1 MILILPTPLAILHP
15 AQRGSRDHGGDGNGH
30 EKGARVRI
38 TAISTRVV
46 NAEMRNWVFV
56 RVETDDPGLFGWGE
70 ATLEWKTRAVVGA
83 VEDLAPLLVGRDPR
97 DIEQA
102 VRAMKKQSF
111 WRLGVI
117 GMSAL
122 SGIELALW
130 DILGKHLGVPVWRLL
145 GGRVRDKVEVYTHLG
160 LGDMRAVYETADA
173 EPLVERAREVVERG
187 YRAFKA
193 VFIPYTHYTAP
204 LPEVDKVARMMDAL
218 RRAVGPDIEVMV
230 DFHGRPASA
239 AAALAYIEAVAPG
252 RPMFVEEPVP
262 PGETAALGAVAARTS
277 VPIATGERLVDRA
290 EFHVLLAAR
299 AVAIVQPDI
308 CHCGGLG
315 EAKKIAA
322 MAEAM
327 SVGVAPHNP
336 LGPIAGAAAL
346 HFAVSTPNHVI
357 QEEMVGAVPWYSEVV
372 RGPIRMV
379 DGFWQVPEAPGLG
392 VEVDEGSCARH
403 PFAPEVIHTR
413 NAVLDDGTIVDW

>member
-1 MILILPTPLAILHP
+1 M
-15 AQRGSRDHGGDGNGH
+15 
-30 EKGARVRI
+30 RI
-38 TAISTRVV
+38 TAIDTRVV

-56 RVETDDPGLFGWGE
+56 RVETDQPGLVGWGE
-70 ATLEWKTRAVVGA
+70 ATLEWKTRGVVGA
-83 VEDLAPLLVGRDPR
+83 VEDLTPLMLGRDPR

-102 VRAMKKQSF
+102 VRVMKKHSF
-111 WRLGVI
+111 WRLGAI
-117 GMSAL
+117 GMSAV
-122 SGIELALW
+122 SGIEIALW
-130 DILGKHLGVPVWRLL
+130 DIFGKALGQPVWRLI
-145 GGRVRDKVEVYTHLG
+145 GGKVRDKVRVYTHLG
-160 LGDMRAVYETADA
+160 MGDMRAVYETSD
-173 EPLVERAREVVERG
+173 EGPLVERALDVVAKG

-204 LPEVDKVARMMDAL
+204 LTDVDKVGRMMTAL
-218 RRAVGPDIEVMV
+218 REAVGPNVEIMV

-239 AAALAYIEAVAPG
+239 AAALSYIEALRPG

-262 PGETAALGAVAARTS
+262 PGDTAALKAVAEQARL
-277 VPIATGERLVDRA
+277 PLATGERLIDRI
-290 EFHVLLAAR
+290 EFHDLLAAR
-299 AVAIVQPDI
+299 AVDIIQPDI
-308 CHCGGLG
+308 CHCGGLL

-322 MAEAM
+322 MAEAA

-379 DGFWQVPEAPGLG
+379 DGFWQIPEAPGLG
-392 VEVDEGSCARH
+392 IEVDEAACARH
-403 PFAPEVIHTR
+403 PFAPEIMHTR
-413 NAVLDDGTIVDW
+413 NAVLDDGAIVDW